1 MGCVILIIDKGGFR
15 EVRSYGFRV
24 HRDEKAGTEKRKTG
38 PTKERQTTEEHF
50 WVDI

>member
-1 MGCVILIIDKGGFR
+1 MGCVILFKGKGGFR

-24 HRDEKAGTEKRKTG
+24 HRDEKAGAEKGKTG
-38 PTKERQTTEEHF
+38 TTKARQTTEEHF